1 MADTQHVQDPL
12 EPTEPTEPPAPGAPK
27 EEPEQASTDNPYGL
41 QDALQEQIELA
52 LDEARLNEVER
63 LAGGLHS
70 ADMADLMERL
80 HPDDRRTVVGV
91 IRPALE
97 TDAEFLTYLNPD
109 IREDIIELLNP
120 EELARA
126 LTGLDSD
133 DAFEII
139 EDLEDNVRDDVLN
152 AMPTIARRWIEQ
164 GLNYPEYSAGR
175 LMQRE
180 FIAVPMFWTVGKTID
195 FLRTAEDLPDD
206 FYDVF
211 VIDPRYRPTGD
222 IKISKILRSKR
233 SIRLAD
239 LVEEEIR
246 SVPATMDQE
255 EVAFLFRQ
263 YALTSAAVVD
273 PDGRLIGV
281 VTVDDVVDVIDEE
294 AEDDLLK
301 MGGVSEGDLYRDV
314 VETSR
319 ARFAWLGVNLVT
331 AIIAS
336 SVIAVFEGTIEQVV
350 ALAVLMPIVA
360 SMGGN
365 AGTQTLTVAVRAIA
379 MKELSSRN
387 ARKVMW
393 KEVLVGGINGVLFA
407 VIAGAVAAAWFQ
419 DPLLGLVIGS
429 AMVVTLIIAGLSGT
443 LIPLA
448 LDRFK
453 VDPAVASGVFLT
465 TVTDVVGF
473 FAFLGLAAWV
483 LL

>member
-1 MADTQHVQDPL
+1 MAEPQRPSDLEDEATVSSAAPADP
-12 EPTEPTEPPAPGAPK
+12 EA
-27 EEPEQASTDNPYGL
+27 ASTENPYGL
-41 QDALQEQIELA
+41 QEELQREIEQAI
-52 LDEARLNEVER
+52 DDSRLEEVDR
-63 LAGGLHS
+63 LASGLHS
-70 ADMADLMERL
+70 ADMADLLERL
-80 HPDDRRTVVGV
+80 HPDDRQTVVEV
-91 IRPALE
+91 IRPALQS
-97 TDAEFLTYLNPD
+97 DAQFLTYLNPD
-109 IREDIIELLNP
+109 IREDVVEQLDP

-133 DAFEII
+133 DAFTVI
-139 EDLEDNVRDDVLN
+139 EELDEDVREAVLN
-152 AMPTIARRWIEQ
+152 AMPTIARRWIEE

-195 FLRTAEDLPDD
+195 FLRTAEDLPDE

-233 SIRLAD
+233 SVRLAD

-246 SVPATMDQE
+246 SVPAAMDQE

-263 YALTSAAVVD
+263 YDLTSAAVVD
-273 PDGRLIGV
+273 ADGRLIGV

-294 AEDDLLK
+294 AEDDLFK
-301 MGGVSEGDLYRDV
+301 MGGVREGDLYHDV
-314 VETSR
+314 METSR

-331 AIIAS
+331 AVVAS
-336 SVIAVFEGTIEQVV
+336 SVIAMFEGTIQQIV

-379 MKELSSRN
+379 MKELSGHN
-387 ARKVMW
+387 ARRVMW
-393 KEVLVGGINGVLFA
+393 KEVLVGSINGVLFA
-407 VIAGAVAAAWFQ
+407 VIAGAVAALWFQ
-419 DPLLGLVIGS
+419 DILLGLVIGS
-429 AMVVTLIIAGLSGT
+429 AMIVTLIIAGLSGT
-443 LIPLA
+443 IIPLA